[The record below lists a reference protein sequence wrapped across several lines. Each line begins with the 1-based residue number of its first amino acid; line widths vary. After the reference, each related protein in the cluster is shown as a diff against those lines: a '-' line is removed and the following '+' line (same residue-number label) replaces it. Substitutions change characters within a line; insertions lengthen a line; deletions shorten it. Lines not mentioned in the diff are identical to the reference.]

1 MIIMSVSEIKE
12 KWLKTQVELLEL
24 SGINKAQIARD
35 LGIKPQQL
43 NNILNG
49 SRGISDKFIDKFR
62 TCYKL
67 SQIDL
72 FENNGTDGKLVAEK
86 KFPLKTDHSIPLQSV
101 PLYRITAH
109 AGILALFHDDN
120 SNIPVGAIQIPNLPP
135 CDGALYV
142 HGESMS
148 PILKSGD
155 IILYKKVSTDNI
167 LWGEM
172 YLLAFTLDGDDYIAI
187 KYIRRAADPTEVTL
201 VSQNP
206 DYSPQ
211 DIPLNSIRA
220 LGLVKASVRF
230 NTMG

>member
-1 MIIMSVSEIKE
+1 MQGDEQKISPIKQRILQFAE
-12 KWLKTQVELLEL
+12 
-24 SGINKAQIARD
+24 S
-35 LGIKPQQL
+35 LGISKREFYAK
-43 NNILNG
+43 IG
-49 SRGISDKFIDKFR
+49 VSRGTLESKTGITEEVLAKFIAAYPNVSIEWLLTGDGDSEKKCLSTPSIKDQFSL
-62 TCYKL
+62 KSDHKVS
-67 SQIDL
+67 SQI
-72 FENNGTDGKLVAEK
+72 
-86 KFPLKTDHSIPLQSV
+86 V

-120 SNIPVGAIQIPNLPP
+120 SSVPVGTIQIPNLPP

-187 KYIRRAADPTEVTL
+187 KYIRRAADPNEVTI

-211 DIPLNSIRA
+211 DIPLRSIRA
-220 LGLVKASVRF
+220 LALVKASVRF
-230 NTMG
+230 NTIG